1 MKKLLR
7 KLYKIGKVIY
17 KEEKTLIEIKNLKK
31 LWEDDGS
38 SVLEGIN
45 LTIEDGDIYA
55 LVGRSGAG
63 KSTLLRCINGLTSYQ
78 EGSLKVDGCEIKDLK
93 DKELREFRR
102 HVGMIFQQF
111 SLLERET
118 VYKNVALP
126 MQCWK
131 YPKDQIDK
139 KVKELLE
146 LVGLGDKMNA
156 KPRNLSGGQKQR
168 VAVARALTMDPKI
181 LLCDEATSALDP
193 KTTNSIL
200 DLLMEINQKLG
211 ITVIIVTHQMEV
223 VRKACNKACILEN
236 GKIADEGSV
245 KEIFIK
251 QPQSL
256 KRLLGEEQV
265 KLPKEGHNIQIAH
278 LVNDMHDGE
287 LFAKMSAELN
297 YIFPIIDGKIQDYQN
312 DSMGIFTINV
322 DDEHLKLVTDY
333 LTKEGLNWHEIEE
346 QHDETKEDEE

>member
-1 MKKLLR
+1 M
-7 KLYKIGKVIY
+7 
-17 KEEKTLIEIKNLKK
+17 IEIKNLKK

-168 VAVARALTMDPKI
+168 VAVARALTMDSKI

>member
-1 MKKLLR
+1 M
-7 KLYKIGKVIY
+7 
-17 KEEKTLIEIKNLKK
+17 IEIKNLKK

-168 VAVARALTMDPKI
+168 VAVARALTM
-181 LLCDEATSALDP
+181 DP

>member
-1 MKKLLR
+1 M
-7 KLYKIGKVIY
+7 
-17 KEEKTLIEIKNLKK
+17 IEIKNLKK

-211 ITVIIVTHQMEV
+211 IAVIIVTHQMEV

>member
-1 MKKLLR
+1 M
-7 KLYKIGKVIY
+7 
-17 KEEKTLIEIKNLKK
+17 IEIKNLKK
-31 LWEDDGS
+31 IWEDDGS

-236 GKIADEGSV
+236 GKIADEGTV

>member
-1 MKKLLR
+1 M
-7 KLYKIGKVIY
+7 
-17 KEEKTLIEIKNLKK
+17 IEIKNLKK

-256 KRLLGEEQV
+256 RRLLGEEEE
-265 KLPKEGHNIQIAH
+265 KLPDTGHNIQISY
-278 LVNDMHDGE
+278 LVKDMKDGE
-287 LFAKMSAELN
+287 LFSTMTSELQ
-297 YIFPIIDGKIQDYQN
+297 YVFPIVNGLIQDYQG
-312 DSMGIFTINV
+312 DQMGIFVINI
-322 DDEHLKLVTDY
+322 DDEHLGVVTDY
-333 LTKEGLNWHEIEE
+333 LNQNGIKWRELSGE
-346 QHDETKEDEE
+346 QGFHWWK

>member
-1 MKKLLR
+1 M
-7 KLYKIGKVIY
+7 
-17 KEEKTLIEIKNLKK
+17 IEIKNLKK

-256 KRLLGEEQV
+256 KRLLGKEQV

>member
-1 MKKLLR
+1 M
-7 KLYKIGKVIY
+7 
-17 KEEKTLIEIKNLKK
+17 IEIKNLKK

-139 KVKELLE
+139 KVRELLE

-236 GKIADEGSV
+236 GKIADEGTV

>member
-31 LWEDDGS
+31 IWEDDGS

-236 GKIADEGSV
+236 GKIADEGTV